1 MKKFYFDLQMF
12 KGKGGSTTTYTMS
25 PEERQLLVKQMGYL
39 DEIYPNMIQHCQ

>member
-1 MKKFYFDLQMF
+1 MNKFYFDLQMF

-39 DEIYPNMIQHCQ
+39 DEI